1 MNLYKIDQ
9 NLKAVTLHS
18 LPLLSYTPDF
28 LRPEC
33 VVHART
39 RTDLD
44 ESMTLQDVHAD
55 MPSDNL
61 NIAANN
67 SLIFS
72 GLKFREFIFDEKYSE
87 NMDKFTTAGLSSNIY
102 FRGALLFAKEEKSK
116 REKNVSIG
124 SINVDVHEEFP
135 T

>member
-18 LPLLSYTPDF
+18 LPLLSRTPDF

-39 RTDLD
+39 D

-55 MPSDNL
+55 MSSDNS
-61 NIAANN
+61 NIVADN

-72 GLKFREFIFDEKYSE
+72 GVKFGGFIFDEKYSE
-87 NMDKFTTAGLSSNIY
+87 NMDKFITAGLSLKIY
-102 FRGALLFAKEEKSK
+102 FRDAVLFAKEEKSK
-116 REKNVSIG
+116 QEKKCQHWFYKCG
-124 SINVDVHEEFP
+124 CP
-135 T
+135 